1 MVRSMPLFIL
11 SHVYA
16 YSNTQKYVHFY
27 MHCIGYFIYYPA
39 DNVLLQL
46 MHLGRTQ
53 FIQVFQ
59 VPRSIH

>member
-11 SHVYA
+11 SRIYA

-27 MHCIGYFIYYPA
+27 MNCIESFIYYPE

-46 MHLGRTQ
+46 MYLGRNQ

-59 VPRSIH
+59 VLSIP